1 LARKFALQGMIK
13 RVIACIKKICRE
25 KGIQYIRLDTGINEE
40 KVKQI
45 YLDAGLRLKR

>member
-1 LARKFALQGMIK
+1 MARKFALQGMIK
-13 RVIACIKKICRE
+13 RVIACIKICRE
-25 KGIQYIRLDTGINEE
+25 KGIKYIRLDTGINEE